1 MKATAELK
9 AKQGDETKLKS
20 LNARDIEFEG
30 LTRDNTNEKLFTKT
44 VTLDSK
50 QYTLQFELKSEITFS
65 GQILRAPMR
74 LSVKELGARHFYDFS
89 SELQYTNNAFV
100 DETEGNAYN
109 LDKYPTFIDM
119 VKNNTIDAS
128 YVVKISPL
136 FMNKQVKNLK
146 NENEE
151 KKVLTFENTP

>member
-1 MKATAELK
+1 
-9 AKQGDETKLKS
+9 
-20 LNARDIEFEG
+20 
-30 LTRDNTNEKLFTKT
+30 
-44 VTLDSK
+44 
-50 QYTLQFELKSEITFS
+50 
-65 GQILRAPMR
+65 MR

-119 VKNNTIDAS
+119 VKKQYNRRFLCC
-128 YVVKISPL
+128 KISPL

-151 KKVLTFENTP
+151 KKVLTFENTSWKENDQQNILANYLATSKGNTLFREANKYILDNLGFKLTDLNSIVLELFKVEGLI